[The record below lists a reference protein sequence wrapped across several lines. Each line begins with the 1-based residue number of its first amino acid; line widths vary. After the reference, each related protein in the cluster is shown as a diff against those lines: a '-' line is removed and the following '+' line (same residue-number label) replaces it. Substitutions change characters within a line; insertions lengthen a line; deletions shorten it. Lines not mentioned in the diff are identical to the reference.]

1 MPSPNFIKTCR
12 KSTFQ
17 LIVGFILLLLAF
29 GYLSFYSYTQYFQ
42 IKSLFITETDKNNAQ
57 MKAAMDMRVAVRERA
72 ILLWQMTL
80 LEDVFERNDLLK
92 EFYGYGSKYLES
104 RQAYLDSKLTEEEQ
118 TIAAKLDRET
128 LSRAPLLREFAKYL
142 MDDEKRDL
150 YDEKLNRVLA
160 DQIVVANILDEIIHL
175 QQEQNESAYNKEAD
189 LIEEVLSHLIIWTV
203 VILIA
208 GILFARKVIQVSI
221 RKNNL
226 LEKVN
231 NDLEKANND
240 LDRLARYDH
249 LTGLPNRLFLME
261 HLELGLSLAIRNNYK
276 CALFFIDLDGFKP
289 INDEYGH
296 EAGDE
301 FLIKIS
307 NRMKE
312 ALRESDVLARLG
324 GDEFVTVLYDIN
336 NDYSQAL
343 NVAEKLLLILSD
355 TYIIKG
361 NEINASASIGICF
374 FPDQQMNVDK
384 LIKCAD
390 EAMYKAKELGKN
402 RYFVN
407 NPISVQTL
415 NQAVN

>member
-1 MPSPNFIKTCR
+1 MLASNFFKTCR

-29 GYLSFYSYTQYFQ
+29 GYLSFYSYTQFFQ
-42 IKSLFITETDKNNAQ
+42 IKSLFINEAGNNNTQ

-72 ILLWQMTL
+72 ILLWHMTL

-92 EFYGYGSKYLES
+92 EFYEYGAKYLQS
-104 RQAYLDSKLTEEEQ
+104 RETYLNTDLTEEEK
-118 TIAAKLDRET
+118 ALADNLDKET

-150 YDEKLNRVLA
+150 YDEKLNKVLA
-160 DQIVVANILDEIIHL
+160 DQIVVANILDDIIHL
-175 QQEQNESAYNKEAD
+175 QQEQNRFANNKETD
-189 LIEEVLSHLIIWTV
+189 LIEDILTQLITWTII
-203 VILIA
+203 ILVA
-208 GILFARKVIQVSI
+208 GILFATKVIQISI
-221 RKNNL
+221 SKNKL
-226 LEKVN
+226 LEKSN
-231 NDLEKANND
+231 NDLEKANDN

-249 LTGLPNRLFLME
+249 LTGLPNRMFLME
-261 HLELGLSLAIRNNYK
+261 HLELGLNLSIRNNYK

-301 FLIKIS
+301 FLIQIS

-324 GDEFVTVLYDIN
+324 GDEFVTVLYDIH
-336 NDYSQAL
+336 NDHSQAL
-343 NVAEKLLLILSD
+343 TVAEKLLSILSD
-355 TYIIKG
+355 TYLIKD
-361 NEINASASIGICF
+361 NEIRASGSIGICF
-374 FPDQQMNVDK
+374 FPDDQHMNVDK
-384 LIKCAD
+384 IISCAD

-402 RYFVN
+402 RYFVI
-407 NPISVQTL
+407 NPKSKLSLIK
-415 NQAVN
+415 